1 MYDID
6 GLYMKKKGTKYPI
19 HIVCLLVARSINALQ
34 IISLSLSHTPHTV
47 MMHAHSNTSFT
58 RLQLFILLY
67 WLFYSKFG
75 LNPCSCLSCIALTF
89 ESQICFWILWK
100 TLKIHS
106 LAEKWESKYKIKLWT
121 VVCLLLTYFSIF
133 NSKSFQ
139 GAWKLKISL
148 LV

>member
-1 MYDID
+1 M
-6 GLYMKKKGTKYPI
+6 
-19 HIVCLLVARSINALQ
+19 ARSINALQ

-89 ESQICFWILWK
+89 ESQICFWTIN
-100 TLKIHS
+100 TLNS
-106 LAEKWESKYKIKLWT
+106 LKDLEDSFIGGKVRIEMLIKLWT
-121 VVCLLLTYFSIF
+121 VVCLLLTYFSIC

-139 GAWKLKISL
+139 GAWKLGMTQEKYKNVILYKYLKWKL
-148 LV
+148 L